1 MLVAVSDAIISR
13 YRYSWAK
20 RVVSMKNTEVF
31 GVGAPDTNWNELMRD
46 ALVLEFVG
54 YLIEDK
60 YGDNEIK
67 EVLHKL
73 KR

>member
-1 MLVAVSDAIISR
+1 VLVAVNDAMISR

-20 RVVSMKNTEVF
+20 RVVLMKNTEIF
-31 GVGAPDTNWNELMRD
+31 GVGAPETNWNELIRD
-46 ALVLEFVG
+46 ALVLEFLG
-54 YLIEDK
+54 YLKNDN
-60 YGDNEIK
+60 YGDEEIK